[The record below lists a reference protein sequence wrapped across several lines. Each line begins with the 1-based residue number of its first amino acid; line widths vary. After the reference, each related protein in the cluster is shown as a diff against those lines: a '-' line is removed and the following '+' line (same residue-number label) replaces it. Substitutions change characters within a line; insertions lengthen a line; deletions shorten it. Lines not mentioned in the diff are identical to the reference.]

1 MLLTRL
7 LNLWP
12 PFGKEAPT
20 SEGLEGLEYT
30 LPANRCHYV
39 LLKNRVHYTLPVER
53 AHYEIP
59 GDD

>member
-12 PFGKEAPT
+12 PFGEET
-20 SEGLEGLEYT
+20 STNEGLEYT
-30 LPANRCHYV
+30 LPANRCHYM

-53 AHYEIP
+53 VHYEIP
-59 GDD
+59 EDD